1 MKNSIILAIIF
12 LATVFRIV
20 AQTNYYVDGANG
32 NDLNNGTSL
41 ATAWKTIQKA
51 CNAATPNSNVQIKA
65 GTYNENIIVN
75 VNGTSGNP
83 ITFRNYLNDVVL
95 IDGTS
100 TLGTTMLTLTNKN
113 YLNFQNL
120 TIQNLTVNNAQGV
133 LIETTGAN
141 TSTTLLFKNITI
153 KSIKWVNNSATIP
166 TANNNAQGLIAYG
179 RDGGITNITI
189 DSCQIF
195 NCILGFSEAVSL
207 DGNVNG
213 FKIKNCQ
220 VHDNTNIGILI
231 AGNYNVSSNPLT
243 DHARNGLVTN
253 NICYKNVSLY
263 ATSAGIY
270 VDGGKNTLVEKNTS
284 YENGTGIE
292 IGCEENGTTDSI
304 TVKNNLIYNNQV
316 TGLYV
321 GGYTTLTTGQ
331 VLNSI
336 LRNNTLFQNN
346 SINDGTGEL
355 AISKAS
361 NCKFENNIFYTNNQ
375 NVLMSVDN
383 ISPQTN
389 NILNYNCWY
398 TSLADSNNIIVNW
411 KTLTYTSFSSYRT
424 GTAQES
430 NSIYNNPTLVN
441 PTLPI
446 PDLHLLSNSPSIN
459 KGNPSTLISSG
470 ETDYEGNMR
479 VIGGI
484 VDIGAYEF
492 NSALGINK
500 TDLDKSS
507 FFVYPNPF
515 SSVTTVSF
523 NTELKNARLEIYN
536 IEGQEIKII
545 QNIYGKQIIIDRSN
559 LLEGIYFLK
568 IIEDNHNF
576 INGKLIIRN

>member
-1 MKNSIILAIIF
+1 MKKSIILAITF
-12 LATVFRIV
+12 LIMTFYVE
-20 AQTNYYVDGANG
+20 AQTNYYVDKVNG

-51 CNAATPNSNVQIKA
+51 CNDATPNSNVQIKA

-75 VNGTSGNP
+75 VNGTAGNP
-83 ITFRNYLNDVVL
+83 ITFRNYLNDLVM
-95 IDGTS
+95 IDGTG
-100 TLGTTMLTLTNKN
+100 TLGLTMLKLTNKN

-120 TIQNLTVNNAQGV
+120 TIQNLTANNAQGI

-153 KSIKWVNNSATIP
+153 KNIKWTNNSATIP
-166 TANNNAQGLIAYG
+166 TATDNAQGLIAFG
-179 RDGGITNITI
+179 RDGGIANITI

-195 NCILGFSEAVSL
+195 NCILGFSEALSL

-231 AGNYNVSSNPLT
+231 AGNYNVSSNPAT
-243 DHARNGLVTN
+243 DHARNGLVSN

-270 VDGGKNTLVEKNTS
+270 VDGGRSTLVEKNIS

-336 LRNNTLFQNN
+336 LRNNTLFANN
-346 SINDGTGEL
+346 SLNDGTGEL

-375 NVLMSVDN
+375 NVLMSVNN

-389 NILNYNCWY
+389 NTLNYNCWF

-411 KTLTYTSFSSYRT
+411 KTLTYTSFSAYRA

-430 NSIYNNPTLVN
+430 NSLYNNPMLVN
-441 PTLPI
+441 PALPI
-446 PDLHLLSNSPSIN
+446 PDLHLLFNSPSIN
-459 KGNPSTLISSG
+459 KGNPAALISNG
-470 ETDYEGNMR
+470 ETDYGGNMR
-479 VIGGI
+479 IIGGI
-484 VDIGAYEF
+484 IDIGAYEF
-492 NSALGINK
+492 NSALGINNIAS
-500 TDLDKSS
+500 DKKPLV
-507 FFVYPNPF
+507 VYPNP
-515 SSVTTVSF
+515 SDGLYTVKVLNNEIVSI
-523 NTELKNARLEIYN
+523 EIYN
-536 IEGQEIKII
+536 YYGAKII
-545 QNIYGKQIIIDRSN
+545 SYNKDNFNSLINIQNQAIGT
-559 LLEGIYFLK
+559 YFYK
-568 IIEDNHNF
+568 IVL
-576 INGKLIIRN
+576 INGEVNSGKLVKFN